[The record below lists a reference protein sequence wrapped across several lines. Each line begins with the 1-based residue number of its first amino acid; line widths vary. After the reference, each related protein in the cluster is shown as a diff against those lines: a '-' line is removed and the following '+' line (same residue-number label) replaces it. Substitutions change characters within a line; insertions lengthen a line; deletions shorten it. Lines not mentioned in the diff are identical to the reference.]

1 MYLRVIVLV
10 AILATSLL
18 PHFMVIVAPA
28 LVVGFAV
35 AWCLYRRASSST
47 GPAPPGN
54 PIALLPAA
62 TFVAFV
68 AAAAVAARWA
78 QDQFGEQ
85 GIAILLLLMG
95 SMDVD
100 AAIVTAG
107 GLEPGT
113 LAPDLAALAIAGT
126 ILANMAVKL
135 GVTLVYGKLEA
146 HPAAW
151 ALGASMVALAAS
163 LVVGYALL

>member
-1 MYLRVIVLV
+1 VIILV
-10 AILATSLL
+10 AVLATSLL
-18 PHFMVIVAPA
+18 ADFAILVAPA
-28 LVVGFAV
+28 LLAGFV
-35 AWCLYRRASSST
+35 AALWLYRAAPATT

-54 PIALLPAA
+54 PIAMLPAL

-68 AAAAVAARWA
+68 AVAAVAARWA
-78 QDQFGEQ
+78 ETRFGEE
-85 GIAILLLLMG
+85 GIAVLLLLMG

-113 LAPDLAALAIAGT
+113 IAPRLAALAIAGT
-126 ILANMAVKL
+126 ILANMSVKL
-135 GVTLVYGKLEA
+135 GVTLAYGGREA
-146 HPAAW
+146 RPAAW

-163 LVVGYALL
+163 LAAGYVRL